1 MENKVFRSPAR
12 WIFYILR
19 DIYEKGLL
27 KKNSLIRSYNENIQG
42 AMGLRKI
49 EIRQQFLA

>member
-19 DIYEKGLL
+19 VIYEKGLL
-27 KKNSLIRSYNENIQG
+27 KTTLLLDHIT
-42 AMGLRKI
+42 KI
-49 EIRQQFLA
+49 FKTQWVWEK